1 MSLIETSPIRSEVIP
16 SGLRNP
22 VMLIPGLVEP
32 DFFLTPA
39 AHVLRRQGMVATT
52 SNIGINTGRVSHDIH
67 LAEEHLLT
75 FFEQYGGEAVTLVG
89 HSLGGLYA
97 RILALRHPD
106 IVKGVV
112 TVGSPSHHNP
122 IESIRSF
129 KLAGHVMMDLLGK
142 LLHEYVDELR
152 EPIDVPEHHVYTPFD
167 LIVNHP
173 DHCDE
178 GPHVHHRVLA
188 TNHFT
193 LMLNPFILRAL
204 GNILPQNKI

>member
-1 MSLIETSPIRSEVIP
+1 MSLVETSPIRSEVIP

-52 SNIGINTGRVSHDIH
+52 SKLGVITGRVPHDIH
-67 LAEEHLLT
+67 LAEEHLLS
-75 FFEQYGGEAVTLVG
+75 FSEQYGGEAVTLVG

-106 IVKGVV
+106 MVKGVV

-152 EPIDVPEHHVYTPFD
+152 EPIDVPEHHIYTPFD
-167 LIVNHP
+167 LIVNHTANCE
-173 DHCDE
+173 DKSHT
-178 GPHVHHRVLA
+178 HHGVLA
-188 TNHFT
+188 PNHFT
-193 LMLNPFILRAL
+193 LMLNPLVHRTLRK
-204 GNILPQNKI
+204 ILPSS

>member
-1 MSLIETSPIRSEVIP
+1 MSLVETSPIRSEVIP

-32 DFFLTPA
+32 DFFLAPA
-39 AHVLRRQGMVATT
+39 SRILRGRGMATTT
-52 SNIGINTGRVSHDIH
+52 SNIRLSTGRVAHDVC
-67 LAEEHLLT
+67 LAEERLLL
-75 FFEQYGGEAVTLVG
+75 FSEQYGGEEVTLVG

-106 IVKGVV
+106 RVKGVV
-112 TVGSPSHHNP
+112 TVGSPSHQNP
-122 IESIRSF
+122 VESIRSF
-129 KLAGHVMMDLLGK
+129 KLAGHKMMSLLNRF
-142 LLHEYVDELR
+142 LREYIDELR
-152 EPIDVPEHHVYTPFD
+152 EPIDMPEHHLYTPFD